1 MEKVVA
7 LPLIPNVVFR
17 IAVRTL
23 QGPIVGHQ
31 SGDPSPQRLHFL
43 AASLDAPELVL
54 SYFAILCFSA
64 SAPLSFC
71 SAIVPCC
78 YMLGVGSAVIPL
90 PIEKCF
96 IVLFLAVFFRL
107 FPTYVKGERF
117 WCFLFYHH
125 RVVEEL

>member
-1 MEKVVA
+1 M
-7 LPLIPNVVFR
+7 
-17 IAVRTL
+17 
-23 QGPIVGHQ
+23 GHQ
-31 SGDPSPQRLHFL
+31 SGDPNPQRLHVL

-64 SAPLSFC
+64 SALLSFC
-71 SAIVPCC
+71 SAIVPSC

-117 WCFLFYHH
+117 WSFLFYHH

>member
-23 QGPIVGHQ
+23 QGPILGHQ
-31 SGDPSPQRLHFL
+31 SGDPSPQRLHVL

-64 SAPLSFC
+64 SALLSFC
-71 SAIVPCC
+71 SALLLHVRSR
-78 YMLGVGSAVIPL
+78 VGRDSFA
-90 PIEKCF
+90 
-96 IVLFLAVFFRL
+96 
-107 FPTYVKGERF
+107 
-117 WCFLFYHH
+117 H
-125 RVVEEL
+125 

>member
-7 LPLIPNVVFR
+7 LPLIPNVVSR

-31 SGDPSPQRLHFL
+31 NGDPSPQRLHVL

-54 SYFAILCFSA
+54 SYFAILCFSV
-64 SAPLSFC
+64 SALLSFC
-71 SAIVPCC
+71 SAIVLCC
-78 YMLGVGSAVIPL
+78 YMLGVKSAVIPL

-96 IVLFLAVFFRL
+96 IVLFLAV
-107 FPTYVKGERF
+107 
-117 WCFLFYHH
+117 CFLPMLRGNGSGPSSFTII
-125 RVVEEL
+125 E